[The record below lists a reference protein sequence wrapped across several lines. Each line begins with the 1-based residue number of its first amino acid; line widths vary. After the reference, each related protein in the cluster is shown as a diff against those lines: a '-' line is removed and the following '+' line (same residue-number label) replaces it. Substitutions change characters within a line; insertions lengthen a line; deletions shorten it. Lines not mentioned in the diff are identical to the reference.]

1 MTDLL
6 GGFRKTK
13 GIKTIQIKTMT
24 FTNEFMMMTMINMI
38 FITDKLY
45 SQK

>member
-13 GIKTIQIKTMT
+13 GIKIIQIKTMT
-24 FTNEFMMMTMINMI
+24 FTNEFDDDY
-38 FITDKLY
+38 DKY
-45 SQK
+45 DFYNW